1 MTENKVRK
9 EKKSESL
16 DVRLPYSVKTAFMS
30 ATKRRGETA
39 SEAVRRFIESY
50 IEEAELETVTPLWRE
65 TATTVRKNPLKSL
78 AAASAVAS
86 AMTMTALPAAA
97 VEAGYNTSRE
107 IVKPTS
113 SSEEKDAALNG
124 EDDSDNAE

>member
-1 MTENKVRK
+1 MTEYKVRK

-16 DVRLPYSVKTAFMS
+16 DVRLPYSVKTAFMA
-30 ATKRRGETA
+30 ATKRKGETA
-39 SEAVRRFIESY
+39 SEAVRRFIETY
-50 IEEAELETVTPLWRE
+50 IEEAEYETVTPLWRE

-97 VEAGYNTSRE
+97 IEAGYNTSSE
-107 IVKPTS
+107 IVNPTRDA
-113 SSEEKDAALNG
+113 EKQDIPVKDEDA
-124 EDDSDNAE
+124 S